1 MTSEINLKRAEFV
14 SGRNAEFDA
23 LCQDVLDSIKDEST
37 RNVHLKPSTKYQD
50 IYKTLSQYFGY
61 EGVSYLDTD
70 RKMHGQDL
78 SIHQL
83 AIPDIVVFPKKVEQI
98 QWLASFASNHKIPLI
113 PYGKGSSLQSN
124 AMAPQGGITIDMSGM
139 SSVLEFNP
147 DDQEIR
153 VQAGMT
159 KNALSDYLK
168 GSNLF
173 LPIDTGCDATIGGL
187 IATNASGAGSFYYG
201 TMKSHV
207 LSLKVVMPDGNI
219 INTGNRARKHSIGY
233 DLNSLFVGA
242 EGTLGI
248 VIEAVL
254 KLQPV
259 PKAVAAAC
267 ASFENLEGAFN
278 CATKLIRQ
286 GLNLQRCEILDTQVI
301 QAINKFHGTHFPLKN
316 YIFIETH
323 GNSRAAVDFTIDDCK
338 DICREGGVEEF
349 QQFSDEAEIPMIW
362 KARSTAWMSIARS
375 GKNVQLAVVDV
386 AVPLSKLPEII
397 QGAKK
402 DLELLNIQYA
412 PIISHVGDGSFYLI
426 IPVHYHDRSAVHQIE
441 TVCSRISQRAIHL
454 EGTCSSSN
462 GIGTAKR
469 ELLES
474 ELGRETIK
482 IMRHVKS
489 SFDPKNIMNPGKVF
503 MSFEKEHVQAHEH

>member
-1 MTSEINLKRAEFV
+1 MTNEAKLRRAEFV
-14 SGRNAEFDA
+14 NGRQPEFDA
-23 LCQDVLDSIKDEST
+23 LCENVLDSIKEEST
-37 RNVHLKPSTKYQD
+37 RNVNLKPSTRYQD
-50 IYKTLSQYFGY
+50 IYNSLSQYFGY
-61 EGVSYLDTD
+61 EGVSYLDID
-70 RKMHGQDL
+70 RKMHGQDI

-83 AIPDIVVFPKKVEQI
+83 AIPDIVVFPKKIDQI

-124 AMAPQGGITIDMSGM
+124 SMAPQGGITIDMRGM
-139 SSVLEFNP
+139 AGVLEFNP

-159 KNALSDYLK
+159 KNALTDYLK

-173 LPIDTGCDATIGGL
+173 LPVDIGCDATVGGL

-201 TMKSHV
+201 TMRSHV

-219 INTGNRARKHSIGY
+219 IITGNRARKHSIGY

-248 VIEAVL
+248 VVEAVI

-267 ASFENLEGAFN
+267 ASFEDLEDAMKS
-278 CATKLIRQ
+278 AAKLIRQ
-286 GLNLQRCEILDTQVI
+286 GLNLQRCEVLDKQTI
-301 QAINKFHGTHFPLKN
+301 QAINKFHNTTFPLKN
-316 YIFIETH
+316 YIFIESH
-323 GNSRAAVDFTIDDCK
+323 GNSRAAVDFIIDDCK
-338 DICREGGVEEF
+338 DVCREGGMEEF
-349 QQFSDEAEIPMIW
+349 QQLSDETEIPMIW

-397 QGAKK
+397 QAARK
-402 DLELLNIQYA
+402 DLELLNIKYA
-412 PIISHVGDGSFYLI
+412 PLISYVGDGSVYII
-426 IPVHYHDRSAVHQIE
+426 IPVHYHDRPAIHQVE
-441 TVCSRISQRAIHL
+441 TVCSRISKRAIQL
-454 EGTCSSSN
+454 EGTCSASN
-462 GIGTAKR
+462 GIGSTKR

-482 IMRHVKS
+482 IMRQVKS

-503 MSFEKEHVQAHEH
+503 MSFEKEQIGQFY

>member
-1 MTSEINLKRAEFV
+1 MTSEANLRRAEFV
-14 SGRNAEFDA
+14 NGRQPEFDT
-23 LCQDVLDSIKDEST
+23 LCQNVLDSIKEEST
-37 RNVHLKPSTKYQD
+37 RNINLKPSTKYQD
-50 IYKTLSQYFGY
+50 IYNILSQYFGY
-61 EGVSYLDTD
+61 EGVSYLDSI
-70 RKMHGQDL
+70 RKIHGQDV

-83 AIPDIVVFPKKVEQI
+83 AIPDIVVFPKKTDQI

-113 PYGKGSSLQSN
+113 PFGKGSSLQSN
-124 AMAPQGGITIDMSGM
+124 SMAPQGGITIDMRGLAG
-139 SSVLEFNP
+139 VLEFNP

-207 LSLKVVMPDGNI
+207 LSLKAVMPDGNI
-219 INTGNRARKHSIGY
+219 IITGNRARKHSIGY
-233 DLNSLFVGA
+233 DLNSLFIGA

-248 VIEAVL
+248 VVEAVI

-267 ASFENLEGAFN
+267 ASFENLEDAMIS
-278 CATKLIRQ
+278 ATKLIRQ
-286 GLNLQRCEILDTQVI
+286 GLNIQRCELLDKQVI
-301 QAINKFHGTHFPLKN
+301 QAINKFHSTNFPLKN

-323 GNSRAAVDFTIDDCK
+323 GNSRASVDFTIDDCK
-338 DICREGGVEEF
+338 DVCREGGMEDF
-349 QQFSDEAEIPMIW
+349 HQMSDESEIPMIW

-375 GKNVQLAVVDV
+375 GKNVQLAVIDV

-397 QGAKK
+397 QEARK
-402 DLELLNIQYA
+402 DLELLNIEYS

-426 IPVHYHDRSAVHQIE
+426 IPVHYHDRSIIHQVE
-441 TVCSRISQRAIHL
+441 TVCSRISKRAIQL
-454 EGTCSSSN
+454 EGTCSASN
-462 GIGTAKR
+462 GIGSTKR
-469 ELLES
+469 ELLEA

-482 IMRHVKS
+482 IMRQFKS

-503 MSFEKEHVQAHEH
+503 ISFEKEHTG